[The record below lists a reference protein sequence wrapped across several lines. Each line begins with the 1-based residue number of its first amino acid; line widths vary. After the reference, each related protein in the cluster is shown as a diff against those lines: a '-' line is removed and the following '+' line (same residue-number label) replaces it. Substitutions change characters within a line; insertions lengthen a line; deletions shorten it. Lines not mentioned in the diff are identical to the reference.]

1 MTRIISIAMFAA
13 CDVEATVSAS
23 GPALAT
29 TVSSIRYTM
38 NQLVEPQDGS
48 PRVSCQ
54 ATYHTDGDY
63 FCFYIQDGKTTCPVC
78 ETPCEHVFC
87 AASTS
92 SHRYMYLYSH
102 GREGSSNFRQ
112 GNRKIWRGGV
122 GEARQWLF
130 RETLVKP
137 PSIINWRSWQ

>member
-13 CDVEATVSAS
+13 CDVSSAFVCKY
-23 GPALAT
+23 A
-29 TVSSIRYTM
+29 SIRYTM

-54 ATYHTDGDY
+54 ATYHTGGDY

-87 AASTS
+87 VASIT
-92 SHRYMYLYSH
+92 SHRYMYFYSH

-112 GNRKIWRGGV
+112 CNRTIWREGV

-130 RETLVKP
+130 RETLDKP